1 MEKYS
6 VKWDD
11 FHMNIAKFMSQ
22 EKNFCDVTLACDDNQ
37 QLDAHKIILSAG
49 SQFFR
54 DVLTNTKHPHPFIYL
69 KGVRRADLQNIMD
82 FLYHGEASIA
92 HEELETFLETAKVLQ
107 ILGIENNY
115 GNDFVDALESYPD
128 VKPRPSEIYEDKA
141 MLNLVDVQ
149 QDSDQQNVYDTEIDE
164 NVEDLRTM
172 AETNADSLHSEDVSD
187 VKNNLVLD
195 ANHKLDSKTEELI
208 EKKDGLW
215 ECKVCGKTSVRKNH
229 AKNHTEIHLEGINHA
244 CTVCSKS
251 FHTRD
256 SLRVHAR
263 NNHSDAS
270 FMCNVCGKSGMSK
283 MSFKNHKPKCG
294 GK

>member
-1 MEKYS
+1 M
-6 VKWDD
+6 
-11 FHMNIAKFMSQ
+11 
-22 EKNFCDVTLACDDNQ
+22 
-37 QLDAHKIILSAG
+37 
-49 SQFFR
+49 
-54 DVLTNTKHPHPFIYL
+54 
-69 KGVRRADLQNIMD
+69 KGVKKAELQGIID
-82 FLYHGEASIA
+82 FLYNGEASVPQ
-92 HEELETFLETAKVLQ
+92 EELETFLETAKVLQ
-107 ILGIENNY
+107 IMGIENNY
-115 GNDFVDALESYPD
+115 NDLVDTIESHPE
-128 VKPRPSEIYEDKA
+128 VEPKPREIDEDKA
-141 MLNLVDVQ
+141 MLNRDVRQ
-149 QDSDQQNVYDTEIDE
+149 EIDIKKENQENIYGTEIVE
-164 NVEDLRTM
+164 NVEDLHKM
-172 AETNADSLHSEDVSD
+172 AETYFDSLNSEDALEE
-187 VKNNLVLD
+187 KNHLVLN
-195 ANHKLDSKTEELI
+195 ANHELDSKTEELI
-208 EKKDGLW
+208 KKKDGLW